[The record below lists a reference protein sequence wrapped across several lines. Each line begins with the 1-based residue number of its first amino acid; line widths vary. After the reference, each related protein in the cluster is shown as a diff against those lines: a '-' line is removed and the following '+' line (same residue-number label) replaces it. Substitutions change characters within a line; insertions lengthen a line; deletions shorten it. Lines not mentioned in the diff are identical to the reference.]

1 MNIELDRGATDGM
14 RRAGVKI
21 ADVRQAIDAPDRMRE
36 PDARGRG
43 RLWDSVRRF
52 EPDGG
57 PPFTL
62 LVLCDRKGMKVKV
75 LAVHVVFDSLAA
87 RAASNEPHDLYA
99 ELAKE
104 VGLDFSVG
112 GHAYRY
118 LQAETVVPL
127 PGETPQSV
135 VDEIRMASKRAEVGG
150 TCRQVGAALVF
161 HNFMALDPDA
171 YDAYVQRARG
181 AEEAP

>member
-1 MNIELDRGATDGM
+1 MNIELDRGSTEGM
-14 RRAGVKI
+14 RRFGLKI
-21 ADVRQAIDAPDRMRE
+21 SDVRQAIDAPDHTRE
-36 PDARGRG
+36 VDTKGRG

-52 EPDGG
+52 QPDGG

-62 LVLCDRKGMKVKV
+62 LVSCDRKGMKVKV
-75 LAVHVVFDSLAA
+75 LAVHVVFDDLAA
-87 RAASNEPHDLYA
+87 RAASNEPHALYA

-127 PGETPQSV
+127 PGETPESL
-135 VDEIRMASKRAEVGG
+135 VDQIRNGSKRAEIAG
-150 TCRQVGAALVF
+150 TCRQVGAAIAF
-161 HNFMALDPDA
+161 TNFMALDPDA

-181 AEEAP
+181 TD